1 VKRILTIE
9 SRKSDEDKPLSVE
22 HEILKFSLLKGSVER
37 LIDVVATEDWVEL
50 YINGE
55 HYAEFSCSPSKI
67 KELVLGHLLTEG
79 MIKKLEEVKSLDI
92 SNGKVY
98 VLLRRKSKPGFSKV
112 RRILT
117 ECGGKPFKLPP
128 HLWMGIGRVKGTS
141 TFKLPLQTIIEASKI
156 LNSQAHIFKIT
167 GGTHASALLGEDG
180 SVIAFAEDVG
190 RHNAVDKVVGEAAM
204 KDAAFERSILATTGR
219 LTSEIV
225 VKAANVGI
233 PIIVS
238 LSAPTDKG
246 VKIAETVG
254 LTLIGFTRGKRF
266 NVYTNPERIKTT
278 GDTVQGEK

>member
-1 VKRILTIE
+1 MTIE
-9 SRKSDEDKPLSVE
+9 SRRSDEDKPLSVE
-22 HEILKFSLLKGSVER
+22 HEILKFNVLKGSVER
-37 LIDVVATEDWVEL
+37 LMDEVATEDWVEL

-55 HYAEFSCSPSKI
+55 HYADFSCSPSKI
-67 KELVLGHLLTEG
+67 VELVLGHLLTEG
-79 MIKKLEEVKSLDI
+79 IIKKLEEVASLRI
-92 SNGKVY
+92 SNGKAY
-98 VLLRRKSKPGFSKV
+98 VLLRRKSKLGFSRV

-128 HLWMGIGRVKGTS
+128 HLWMGIGRAKGTP

-156 LNSQAHIFKIT
+156 LNSQAHIFRMT
-167 GGTHASALLGEDG
+167 GGTHASALFGEDG

-204 KDAAFERSILATTGR
+204 KDVFFENSVLATTGR

-233 PIIVS
+233 PIVVS
-238 LSAPTDKG
+238 LSAPSDRG
-246 VKIAETVG
+246 VKIAEMVG

-266 NVYTNPERIKTT
+266 NVYTNPERIKTAS
-278 GDTVQGEK
+278 DTVQGEK